1 MTERNFNSHG
11 KLEANLFALV
21 LLGFFLPAILSSVFP
36 FLEDLMTYFI
46 ILVLATGALTLLINR
61 LRDAA
66 AMWHVLHADVETLRQ
81 EELDDEP

>member
-1 MTERNFNSHG
+1 MKQHNFGSHG
-11 KLEANLFALV
+11 RLEANLFSLA
-21 LLGFFLPAILSSVFP
+21 LLGFFIPAMLSSVFP

-66 AMWHVLHADVETLRQ
+66 AMWHVLHVDVETLRQ

>member
-1 MTERNFNSHG
+1 MSSFNSGHG

-21 LLGFFLPAILSSVFP
+21 LLGFFVPAILSSVFP
-36 FLEDLMTYFI
+36 FIEDLMFYFI
-46 ILVLATGALTLLINR
+46 ILVLATGALTLIINR